1 MRNSQEKIEANN
13 IVTNLYAKNE
23 NENRATQNKK
33 KSNKKKQ
40 QYNILK
46 KYLRQQ

>member
-1 MRNSQEKIEANN
+1 MEHSQEKIEAND

-33 KSNKKKQ
+33 KATKKTTMQ
-40 QYNILK
+40 
-46 KYLRQQ
+46 